1 MDDSTADSAQTKTH
15 TLPHNP
21 CPWKTLQQK
30 VPRQGEGGCP
40 PGAHIRNL
48 MSIQYCRHIKING
61 ERCGSPA
68 LTNELFCYYHVE
80 LKRRHHRCKPLR
92 DPAVTVLHPMSL
104 QDGSQ
109 RDPILAEPLN
119 PFPRSI
125 SRSWRTATPSRSHS
139 PSSSPPWRNTASTP
153 SSPPCSST
161 AFRSPAPTPTSSTQ
175 SPNALPPR
183 SASPSSTSPT
193 ATSSPPQAIPKTPRR
208 PRTTSARALPPATG
222 RCSRPRTGRRPVSR
236 PKKPPQPWQTSTR
249 HSLLRSNPLP
259 LRTRY

>member
-119 PFPRSI
+119 PFPPLDLPQLEDRHSI
-125 SRSWRTATPSRSHS
+125 QVALSLIVTALAQYRIDPKLATLLFYCLQV
-139 PSSSPPWRNTASTP
+139 AST
-153 SSPPCSST
+153 
-161 AFRSPAPTPTSSTQ
+161 
-175 SPNALPPR
+175 NAHKLNP
-183 SASPSSTSPT
+183 
-193 ATSSPPQAIPKTPRR
+193 IPK
-208 PRTTSARALPPATG
+208 RAPA
-222 RCSRPRTGRRPVSR
+222 
-236 PKKPPQPWQTSTR
+236 
-249 HSLLRSNPLP
+249 
-259 LRTRY
+259 